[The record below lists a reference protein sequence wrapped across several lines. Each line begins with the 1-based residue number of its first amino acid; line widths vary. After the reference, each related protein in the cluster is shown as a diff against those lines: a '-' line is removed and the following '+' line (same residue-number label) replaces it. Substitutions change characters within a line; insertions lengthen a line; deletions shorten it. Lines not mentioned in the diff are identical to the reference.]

1 MHTPEYCVREPRIE
15 VAGLRAASS
24 GVRTGSLAVGRPVGH
39 PRLMAKV
46 SAGILLYR
54 VGDEVEVLL
63 VHPGGPFW
71 KTKSDGVWSIPKG
84 EFDPDTED
92 ALVAA
97 LREFEEELGQPP
109 PEGDPIY
116 LGEVTQKAGKR
127 VRAWA
132 LEGDLDPDTIMS
144 NTFEMEWPPKSGRT
158 AEFPEID
165 RGEWFAIGAARSQIN
180 SAQAEFLD
188 RLRQSLSAP

>member
-1 MHTPEYCVREPRIE
+1 
-15 VAGLRAASS
+15 
-24 GVRTGSLAVGRPVGH
+24 
-39 PRLMAKV
+39 MANV

-54 VGDEVEVLL
+54 MRDDQWEGHEHGLEVLL

-84 EFDPDTED
+84 EYDPDTED

-97 LREFEEELGQPP
+97 VREFEEELGHPP
-109 PEGDPIY
+109 PPGDPIT

-127 VRAWA
+127 VVAWA
-132 LEGDLDPDTIMS
+132 LEGDLDPGTIVS

-165 RGEWFAIGAARSQIN
+165 RAEWFTLDGARTQIN

-188 RLRQSLSAP
+188 RLVQSLSER